1 MACKGSSE
9 LHHLYINYVSI
20 KLGEREPVSDPVE
33 LEMGQVQNDDKQYII
48 GPEIED
54 VNSSSTT

>member
-1 MACKGSSE
+1 M
-9 LHHLYINYVSI
+9 
-20 KLGEREPVSDPVE
+20 SDPVE